1 MSTAQY
7 IPGSCNIGKGEIRQ
21 RQIVALI
28 GLAISI
34 SSLIALISTSAPRGA
49 RLGIFIPLA
58 VASIGWVQ
66 SRKKFCLAYGFMG
79 TFNFG
84 KLGQLSKVADS
95 ASREADRKT
104 ALSILIQSG
113 AYAVVA
119 TAVIYFLP
127 L

>member
-34 SSLIALISTSAPRGA
+34 SSLIALISTDAPRGA

-95 ASREADRKT
+95 ASRAEDRKT

-119 TAVIYFLP
+119 TAIIYVLP